1 MKPRACAL
9 VLNECQQI
17 LLIHRIKDGRE
28 YWVFP
33 GGGVESGETAEQ
45 AVIREVEEETSLM
58 ADNISL
64 LFEQFN
70 AGRKES
76 YFLVGTAPGKIEL
89 GNGPEKLKQSASN
102 AYTPQWVD
110 TEKLG
115 AINVQPKTA
124 VSKLQRLLQQGD
136 LKVIHR

>member
-9 VLNECQQI
+9 ILNECQQI

-33 GGGVESGETAEQ
+33 GGGIEPGETAEQ
-45 AVIREVEEETSLM
+45 AVVREVEEETSLM
-58 ADNISL
+58 AESVSL
-64 LFEQFN
+64 AFEQFN

-76 YFLVGTAPGKIEL
+76 YFLVGTAPSKIEL

-110 TEKLG
+110 IAKLG
-115 AINVQPKTA
+115 VINVQPETA
-124 VSKLQRLLQQGD
+124 VNKLQKLLKQGA
-136 LKVIHR
+136 LKVINS

>member
-9 VLNECQQI
+9 ILNECQKI

-33 GGGVESGETAEQ
+33 GGGIESGETAEQ
-45 AVIREVEEETSLM
+45 AVVREVEEETSLI
-58 ADNISL
+58 ANKISL
-64 LFEQFN
+64 AFEQFN

-76 YFLVGTAPGKIEL
+76 YFLVGTVLGKIEL

-102 AYTPQWVD
+102 SYAPQWVD
-110 TEKLG
+110 LEKLG
-115 AINVQPKTA
+115 AINVQPETA
-124 VSKLQRLLQQGD
+124 VSKLQRLLQKGD
-136 LKVIHR
+136 LEVINR